1 MDYVKEIMLIF
12 NNKDIPQKLK
22 KYFEPVKTPKTTV
35 FNINTKPFK
44 EAHFAVFPEELC
56 ITPIKAGC
64 PEYICNKCGKPREKI
79 IVSESIP
86 TRPAR
91 KSKDLNDS
99 IYGASQKR
107 FMPKYKGEYFT
118 DCNCNAGF
126 RKGVVL
132 DPFFGAGTTGLV
144 ATKLNREYIGIEL
157 NPEYIE
163 IAKARIAK
171 EQAQGKMAL

>member
-1 MDYVKEIMLIF
+1 MLIF

-64 PEYICNKCGKPREKI
+64 PEFICNKCGKPREKI
-79 IVSESIP
+79 REKVGEKKINMVGGIKKAGGDNP
-86 TRPAR
+86 TYSGNTTTP
-91 KSKDLNDS
+91 
-99 IYGASQKR
+99 IWE
-107 FMPKYKGEYFT
+107 YKLS
-118 DCNCNAGF
+118 DCGCNAGF

-163 IAKARIAK
+163 IAKARISK
-171 EQAQGKMAL
+171 ERAQGKMAL